1 MGKNIRRESFPAID
15 ETVFSPLY
23 SGKTSRPNTP
33 VNVIIGALILK
44 EALGDTDDEL
54 VEALMFYIRYQ
65 YVLHTTSFQEQPL
78 SDRTLN
84 RFRTRVLAYETE
96 NDVDLIHECIVKK
109 AKEIA
114 EFMNISPNMQRIDC
128 MMIAPHI
135 KNLSLL
141 ELFYTCVAN
150 LAKIMN

>member
-33 VNVIIGALILK
+33 VNVIIALILK

-109 AKEIA
+109 QKKL
-114 EFMNISPNMQRIDC
+114 PN
-128 MMIAPHI
+128 
-135 KNLSLL
+135 S
-141 ELFYTCVAN
+141 
-150 LAKIMN
+150 